1 MEEIGNMTV
10 YISFNMLLV
19 LMAIWL
25 LAAILLYGE
34 INRKEDKIN
43 SKKTSVIRGRGR
55 IAMALSPV
63 IMTII
68 SLLNIG
74 FLLDD
79 IDVELTC
86 LIIAVILNVLFY
98 IGAVLSFVMYLK
110 LKRDGN
116 KNFFRIKKYNY
127 VLAFTTIVIFVDVI
141 YTFILNR

>member
-43 SKKTSVIRGRGR
+43 SKKTSVISGRGR

-86 LIIAVILNVLFY
+86 LIIAVILNAFLYWCGF
-98 IGAVLSFVMYLK
+98 K
-110 LKRDGN
+110 LC
-116 KNFFRIKKYNY
+116 
-127 VLAFTTIVIFVDVI
+127 DVFEI
-141 YTFILNR
+141 ET